1 MPVNHIAR
9 GLIIHAPTKI
19 RIRKFWAYSSQPSK
33 MKHFVLPA
41 ASFHA
46 VTLLEKETIT
56 APPLHIAPVMQW
68 AFRPDIRDTGIDAR
82 RIVTRQGFVVRQD
95 QPPFATV

>member
-1 MPVNHIAR
+1 
-9 GLIIHAPTKI
+9 
-19 RIRKFWAYSSQPSK
+19 

-46 VTLLEKETIT
+46 ATLLEKETIR

-68 AFRPDIRDTGIDAR
+68 AFCPDIRDTGIDAR
-82 RIVTRQGFVVRQD
+82 RIVPRQGVAVKQD
-95 QPPFATV
+95 QSPFATV